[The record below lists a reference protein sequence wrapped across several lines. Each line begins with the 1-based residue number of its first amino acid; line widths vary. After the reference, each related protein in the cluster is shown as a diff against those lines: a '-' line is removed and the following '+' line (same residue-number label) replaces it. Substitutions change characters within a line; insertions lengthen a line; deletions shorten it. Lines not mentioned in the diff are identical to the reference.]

1 MDNLLDPVYSYEL
14 PFIQELQETCRAQKD
29 FLIKVSSIGDP
40 SKAFSVFFPVILGLN
55 PAIGIK
61 FLTSTVICEW
71 LNQVLKWLLHGH
83 RPYWWIQIKNITNQG
98 LIQTPITCETGP
110 GNPSGHVMINMVIGL
125 TLVKLIESLV
135 YSNGTEGDPI
145 KLMVKRISWN
155 VLYLWI
161 LLMVTSRVFILAH
174 FPHQCILA
182 VILGFL
188 CFKLIFND
196 QTWIYPIW
204 NSTLEKIFM
213 ALFLLLSA
221 IFVYVKADDFIGF
234 DINWSIDLAYTY
246 CQNEEWIYIDTTPL
260 YTMVRYSGSALGL
273 AMSKKLTTTTSQSWK
288 SNLVYVTFGLIIAQ
302 GSQFI
307 HQMYL
312 KTRITDILLFYCS
325 EYVLNAVT
333 VSLLISLRNA

>member
-1 MDNLLDPVYSYEL
+1 MLL
-14 PFIQELQETCRAQKD
+14 R
-29 FLIKVSSIGDP
+29 
-40 SKAFSVFFPVILGLN
+40 
-55 PAIGIK
+55 
-61 FLTSTVICEW
+61 
-71 LNQVLKWLLHGH
+71 
-83 RPYWWIQIKNITNQG
+83 IQIKNITNTNHG

-125 TLVKLIESLV
+125 TFVKLIESLV

-221 IFVYVKADDFIGF
+221 IFVYVKSDDFIGF

-246 CQNEEWIYIDTTPL
+246 CQNVSSSIYLNHIP
-260 YTMVRYSGSALGL
+260 
-273 AMSKKLTTTTSQSWK
+273 TS
-288 SNLVYVTFGLIIAQ
+288 
-302 GSQFI
+302 
-307 HQMYL
+307 
-312 KTRITDILLFYCS
+312 FY
-325 EYVLNAVT
+325 
-333 VSLLISLRNA
+333 

>member
-1 MDNLLDPVYSYEL
+1 
-14 PFIQELQETCRAQKD
+14 
-29 FLIKVSSIGDP
+29 
-40 SKAFSVFFPVILGLN
+40 
-55 PAIGIK
+55 
-61 FLTSTVICEW
+61 
-71 LNQVLKWLLHGH
+71 
-83 RPYWWIQIKNITNQG
+83 
-98 LIQTPITCETGP
+98 
-110 GNPSGHVMINMVIGL
+110 MINMLIGL

-204 NSTLEKIFM
+204 NRTLEKIFM

-246 CQNEEWIYIDTTPL
+246 CQNVSSIYL
-260 YTMVRYSGSALGL
+260 NYTHIFL
-273 AMSKKLTTTTSQSWK
+273 
-288 SNLVYVTFGLIIAQ
+288 LIILK
-302 GSQFI
+302 FDI
-307 HQMYL
+307 HES
-312 KTRITDILLFYCS
+312 K
-325 EYVLNAVT
+325 NAVFYFGGLY
-333 VSLLISLRNA
+333 SKLIHLLIFRQKIQSLFFFF

>member
-1 MDNLLDPVYSYEL
+1 
-14 PFIQELQETCRAQKD
+14 
-29 FLIKVSSIGDP
+29 
-40 SKAFSVFFPVILGLN
+40 
-55 PAIGIK
+55 
-61 FLTSTVICEW
+61 
-71 LNQVLKWLLHGH
+71 
-83 RPYWWIQIKNITNQG
+83 
-98 LIQTPITCETGP
+98 
-110 GNPSGHVMINMVIGL
+110 MINMVIGL

-246 CQNEEWIYIDTTPL
+246 CQNVSSIYL
-260 YTMVRYSGSALGL
+260 NYTHIFL
-273 AMSKKLTTTTSQSWK
+273 
-288 SNLVYVTFGLIIAQ
+288 LIILKFNKHESKNALLYF
-302 GSQFI
+302 GGLFSKLI
-307 HQMYL
+307 H
-312 KTRITDILLFYCS
+312 LLVFRPKIQS
-325 EYVLNAVT
+325 LFFFLNFVT
-333 VSLLISLRNA
+333 KF

>member
-1 MDNLLDPVYSYEL
+1 
-14 PFIQELQETCRAQKD
+14 
-29 FLIKVSSIGDP
+29 
-40 SKAFSVFFPVILGLN
+40 
-55 PAIGIK
+55 
-61 FLTSTVICEW
+61 
-71 LNQVLKWLLHGH
+71 
-83 RPYWWIQIKNITNQG
+83 
-98 LIQTPITCETGP
+98 
-110 GNPSGHVMINMVIGL
+110 MINMLIGL

-204 NSTLEKIFM
+204 NRTLEKIFM

-221 IFVYVKADDFIGF
+221 IPKR
-234 DINWSIDLAYTY
+234 L
-246 CQNEEWIYIDTTPL
+246 
-260 YTMVRYSGSALGL
+260 R
-273 AMSKKLTTTTSQSWK
+273 TTSI
-288 SNLVYVTFGLIIAQ
+288 LT
-302 GSQFI
+302 QFSI
-307 HQMYL
+307 FYAYL
-312 KTRITDILLFYCS
+312 SDHFHTNLLFKFNFRKY
-325 EYVLNAVT
+325 Y
-333 VSLLISLRNA
+333 

>member
-1 MDNLLDPVYSYEL
+1 MSCSKRFFNKSIFDWRPFQGIFGFLSSNFGLESSHWNKISYFNSYLRMVKSSLKMVSISYLKFYGYIWYYIWKWFIHNVYY
-14 PFIQELQETCRAQKD
+14 R
-29 FLIKVSSIGDP
+29 
-40 SKAFSVFFPVILGLN
+40 
-55 PAIGIK
+55 
-61 FLTSTVICEW
+61 
-71 LNQVLKWLLHGH
+71 LLHGH

-125 TLVKLIESLV
+125 TFVKLIESLV

-221 IFVYVKADDFIGF
+221 IFVYVKSDDFIGF

-246 CQNEEWIYIDTTPL
+246 CQNVSRIYL
-260 YTMVRYSGSALGL
+260 NYTHIFL
-273 AMSKKLTTTTSQSWK
+273 
-288 SNLVYVTFGLIIAQ
+288 LIILK
-302 GSQFI
+302 FDI
-307 HQMYL
+307 HGKSKMHYFTL
-312 KTRITDILLFYCS
+312 VGYT
-325 EYVLNAVT
+325 LN
-333 VSLLISLRNA
+333 

>member
-1 MDNLLDPVYSYEL
+1 
-14 PFIQELQETCRAQKD
+14 
-29 FLIKVSSIGDP
+29 
-40 SKAFSVFFPVILGLN
+40 
-55 PAIGIK
+55 
-61 FLTSTVICEW
+61 
-71 LNQVLKWLLHGH
+71 
-83 RPYWWIQIKNITNQG
+83 
-98 LIQTPITCETGP
+98 
-110 GNPSGHVMINMVIGL
+110 MINMVIGL

-246 CQNEEWIYIDTTPL
+246 CQNVSSIYL
-260 YTMVRYSGSALGL
+260 NYTHIFL
-273 AMSKKLTTTTSQSWK
+273 
-288 SNLVYVTFGLIIAQ
+288 LIILK
-302 GSQFI
+302 FDI
-307 HQMYL
+307 HESKNAVFYFGGLYSKLIHLLIFRQKIQSL
-312 KTRITDILLFYCS
+312 FFFFLILLQNFKKAKIKIYS
-325 EYVLNAVT
+325 IYN
-333 VSLLISLRNA
+333 SL